1 MQIILYGSL
10 SRKLGKM
17 LEMDVDGQ
25 KTIKDILQEL
35 SEKEPE
41 LKPDNPNILVFIND
55 AEASLLGGLS
65 YKPKNEDK
73 IAVLPVAH
81 GGIQ

>member
-10 SRKLGKM
+10 SRKLGKV
-17 LEMDVDGQ
+17 LEIDADGQ
-25 KTIKDILQEL
+25 KTIRDILQEL
-35 SEKEPE
+35 STKEPE

-65 YKPKNEDK
+65 YRPKNEDK

-81 GGIQ
+81 GGAQ

>member
-10 SRKLGKM
+10 SRKLGKV
-17 LEMDVDGQ
+17 LEIDADGQ

-35 SEKEPE
+35 STKEPE

-65 YKPKNEDK
+65 YRPKDEDK

-81 GGIQ
+81 GGAQ